1 VSAALLPEP
10 SGQFDWPAVPAMPAL
25 PAGWALDHMSARDLQ
40 QVAEIELRAYSHPWT
55 RGNFENSLKAGHFG
69 LTLRDPSATLVGYA
83 MLMPVVDEM
92 HLLNITIDPVY
103 QRRGYGRLL
112 LAIALAT
119 SHAHRLYTMLLEV
132 RPSNTTA
139 LALYLE
145 AGFAEIGRRKGYYPA
160 TALGREDAL
169 VLRRIWPAGETAAM
183 GATGATS

>member
-1 VSAALLPEP
+1 MSAKPEILPERAV
-10 SGQFDWPAVPAMPAL
+10 WPDVPVMPVL
-25 PAGWALDHMSARDLQ
+25 AGGWQLDHMSALDLAA
-40 QVAEIELRAYSHPWT
+40 VAEIEHRAYSHPWT

-69 LTLRDPSATLVGYA
+69 LTLRDPSSTLIGYA

-103 QRRGYGRLL
+103 QRQGYGRLL

-119 SHAHRLYTMLLEV
+119 SHAHRLHTMLLEV
-132 RPSNTTA
+132 RPSNLGA

-169 VLRRIWPAGETAAM
+169 VLRRVWPATDDGESA
-183 GATGATS
+183 

>member
-1 VSAALLPEP
+1 MSAALLPAERP
-10 SGQFDWPAVPAMPAL
+10 DWPAVPLMPAL
-25 PAGWALDHMSARDLQ
+25 PQGWALDHMSARDLPA
-40 QVAEIELRAYSHPWT
+40 VAEIEQRAYSHPWT

-69 LTLRDPSATLVGYA
+69 LTLRDPSTALIGYA

-92 HLLNITIDPVY
+92 HLLNITIDPVH
-103 QRRGYGRLL
+103 QRQGYGRLL

-119 SHAHRLYTMLLEV
+119 SHAHHLHTMLLEV
-132 RPSNTTA
+132 RPSNLGA

-169 VLRRIWPAGETAAM
+169 VLRRVWPASDDGESA
-183 GATGATS
+183 